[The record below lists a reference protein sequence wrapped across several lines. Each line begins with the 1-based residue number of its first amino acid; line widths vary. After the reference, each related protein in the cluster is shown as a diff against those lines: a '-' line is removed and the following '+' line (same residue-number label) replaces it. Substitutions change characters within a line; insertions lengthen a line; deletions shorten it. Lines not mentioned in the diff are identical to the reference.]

1 MPIKT
6 ANLHRQNIKIG
17 NNCVFLWRKRK
28 NMALREWLLGSLLA
42 LSWSAGAQTIDLKT
56 GDFPPGNYS
65 GITCVGNA
73 TYLLVSDKHS
83 GWFTATLE
91 NGRLLFRAAVESP
104 QSPSDQEAIAYF
116 PPANTVFVAA
126 ESTQRIQEYTLDGK
140 LTGRELNIPQKF
152 SCDSIYGNYG
162 FESLSYNA
170 RTHRF
175 WTVTEH
181 TLKADGEK
189 SLPSNSVPCKLRLL
203 EFDDELN
210 PVGEYV
216 YETDVP
222 KARKNPAQY
231 AFGVSELLALD
242 DGSVLVLEREFHVA
256 RKYLGSWV
264 RCKIYRYRPQEGTK
278 TLVARVTTRLNAVR
292 RNLANYEGMCLGPKN
307 ARGRQSLFLIADSQ
321 NNYGN
326 SLFHLKDYLKIIRL
340 KGL

>member
-1 MPIKT
+1 MEK
-6 ANLHRQNIKIG
+6 K
-17 NNCVFLWRKRK
+17 KR
-28 NMALREWLLGSLLA
+28 NMSLREWLLGSLLA
-42 LSWSAGAQTIDLKT
+42 LSWSAGAQTVDLKN
-56 GDFPPGNYS
+56 GGFPPGNYS
-65 GITCVGNA
+65 GITCVGQS

-83 GWFTATLE
+83 GWFTGTLE
-91 NGRLLFRAAVESP
+91 NGTLVFRGAVECPLS
-104 QSPSDQEAIAYF
+104 SADQEAIAYF

-126 ESTQRIQEYTLDGK
+126 ESNQRILEYTLDGK
-140 LTGRELNIPQKF
+140 PTGRELNIPEKF

-170 RTHRF
+170 QTHRF

-189 SLPSNSVPCKLRLL
+189 SLPSNRIPCKLRLL

-210 PVGEYV
+210 PVGEYW

-264 RCKIYRYRPQEGTK
+264 RCKIYRFHPQEGTK
-278 TLVARVTTRLNAVR
+278 TLVTRFTTRLNALR
-292 RNLANYEGMCLGPKN
+292 RNLANYEGMCLGPKS
-307 ARGRQSLFLIADSQ
+307 AHGRQSLFLISDSQ

-326 SLFHLKDYLKIIRL
+326 SLFHLKDYLKIIRP